1 MTRGVF
7 LSLRAFTIA
16 MHDTLRYNASVTKP
30 ASNGNDSRWESQ
42 LRKGSLDLA
51 ILAILWERRCY
62 GLEIIRAL
70 RADGGVE
77 LAEGTL
83 YPILMRLTEES
94 LLESTWVESESGHP
108 RKYYRLTKDGHAG
121 PSK

>member
-1 MTRGVF
+1 V
-7 LSLRAFTIA
+7 S
-16 MHDTLRYNASVTKP
+16 SK
-30 ASNGNDSRWESQ
+30 NGWETQ

-51 ILAILWERRCY
+51 ILATLWDRRCY

-70 RADGGVE
+70 RDNAGVE

-94 LLESTWVESESGHP
+94 LLESKWVESDSGHP
-108 RKYYRLTKDGHAG
+108 RKYYRLTADGRRRATEMQRAWDNFAG
-121 PSK
+121 AMSHLTDPIRRTAK